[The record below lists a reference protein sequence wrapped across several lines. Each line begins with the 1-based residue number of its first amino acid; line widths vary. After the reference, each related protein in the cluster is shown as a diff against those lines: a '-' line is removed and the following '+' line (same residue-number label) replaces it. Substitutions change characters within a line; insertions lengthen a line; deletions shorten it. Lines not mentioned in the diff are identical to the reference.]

1 MIKFK
6 VGDKVRAAASTNW
19 WRKGDVGI
27 ITRIDHGFRVDF
39 EDGESDGESWWF
51 CNDEGSEFE
60 LVEPKSIA
68 GDLLKTE
75 ILRLLDKAGKQ
86 PKKETITLINDQ
98 IDLAFSVGAKLVYPK
113 VHITGGGTGGGASA
127 GRSGGITLGHGS
139 SRLADAL
146 KKDMLLGISGDSVTI
161 YPNPPHKHQIEIIA
175 WANGAVIEF
184 YHDIMGW
191 TSIKHPSWAIY
202 VTYRVKPTKTPLQI
216 EIEELE
222 AKLVKLKGQL

>member
-1 MIKFK
+1 MSKFRVGDVVRMNDSSSAWSKGEIGIVTEVDLDGGFK
-6 VGDKVRAAASTNW
+6 VMLSYN
-19 WRKGDVGI
+19 
-27 ITRIDHGFRVDF
+27 
-39 EDGESDGESWWF
+39 EWWF
-51 CNDEGSEFE
+51 GDYTEFCTE
-60 LVEPKSIA
+60 LAE
-68 GDLLKTE
+68 
-75 ILRLLDKAGKQ
+75 
-86 PKKETITLINDQ
+86 
-98 IDLAFSVGAKLVYPK
+98 PK
-113 VHITGGGTGGGASA
+113 VHITGGGSGGGAFA
-127 GRSGGITLGHGS
+127 GGGGVTWESGS